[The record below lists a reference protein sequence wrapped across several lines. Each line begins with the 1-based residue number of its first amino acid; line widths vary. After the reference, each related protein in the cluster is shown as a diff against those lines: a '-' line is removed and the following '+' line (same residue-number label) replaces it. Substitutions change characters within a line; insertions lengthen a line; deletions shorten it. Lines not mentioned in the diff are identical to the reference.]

1 MWETSEQ
8 APGLRKEIVNFA
20 ILVFEQLLQTKGSSR
35 IGRGGGEDLFLM
47 GHEGRKAKG
56 LRVWG
61 LV

>member
-1 MWETSEQ
+1 M
-8 APGLRKEIVNFA
+8 LDKEIVNFA

-61 LV
+61 LL